1 MANVLIVDDSSDTV
15 ALSAELLEAAGH
27 CITTGF
33 NGEEGLKS
41 LNAGPLPDCVLL
53 DVDMPV
59 LNGPEM
65 AHRMPLHDAGEER
78 IPILLVSGRNDLQRS
93 RGAWERRISSG
104 KRAQTMERRSST
116 SLIER
121 FVSGERHRQRE
132 ACESSRQKELR
143 DAPPRDE
150 RLLEREIVARIGDDR
165 ERGPRDS
172 VRESARGLC
181 AEEGIVLAGEYQ
193 RLRLNVTKLAARVV
207 KDTGERVLE
216 KGDARRGAD
225 AQTPLDCADLLGV
238 NFAKARRKDP
248 VDEARLHFVDGS
260 RKAGGQR
267 ELAAETG
274 SAELEPSRRSGGE
287 AELRHASRGKD
298 REPGGRHAPERD
310 AKNMS
315 PGNAEVGEDLKGV
328 AREALR
334 ADPRAV
340 RARVTRAA
348 EVERDDAEPLRKELP
363 ERAPERHRAAKRAYE
378 QDGDPTAPWPADLIR
393 NLTAVRELGEP
404 VLAIGG
410 AGRHDAFRARSA
422 RSSSA
427 LCISTRTLSR
437 MLSGFAPAGAG
448 IGANAR
454 S

>member
-1 MANVLIVDDSSDTV
+1 
-15 ALSAELLEAAGH
+15 
-27 CITTGF
+27 
-33 NGEEGLKS
+33 
-41 LNAGPLPDCVLL
+41 
-53 DVDMPV
+53 
-59 LNGPEM
+59 
-65 AHRMPLHDAGEER
+65 
-78 IPILLVSGRNDLQRS
+78 
-93 RGAWERRISSG
+93 
-104 KRAQTMERRSST
+104 
-116 SLIER
+116 
-121 FVSGERHRQRE
+121 VSGERHRQRE

-143 DAPPRDE
+143 DARPRDE

-225 AQTPLDCADLLGV
+225 AQTPLDCADLVGV
-238 NFAKARRKDP
+238 NFSKAGRKDP
-248 VDEARLHFVDGS
+248 VDEARLYFVDGS

-274 SAELEPSRRSGGE
+274 SAELEPSRRSEGE

-334 ADPRAV
+334 ADPRQSGRPVHIKA
-340 RARVTRAA
+340 
-348 EVERDDAEPLRKELP
+348 LR
-363 ERAPERHRAAKRAYE
+363 
-378 QDGDPTAPWPADLIR
+378 
-393 NLTAVRELGEP
+393 
-404 VLAIGG
+404 
-410 AGRHDAFRARSA
+410 GRR
-422 RSSSA
+422 
-427 LCISTRTLSR
+427 RTLVEPWST
-437 MLSGFAPAGAG
+437 
-448 IGANAR
+448 
-454 S
+454 